1 MVRESVVREL
11 MRVANDAMIPI
22 VERTDASPAEIMSAY
37 LSLARVAILTAQMFG
52 IKSARLRRA
61 VHELLAALQRLQ
73 PEAWR
78 AYCQRL
84 LDLECSF
91 FLPGTLRKK
100 RKLLRLVDERSS
112 GLAEWAQ
119 QAIQVVKSEE

>member
-61 VHELLAALQRLQ
+61 VHELLLDCTDT
-73 PEAWR
+73 EATKP
-78 AYCQRL
+78 C
-84 LDLECSF
+84 
-91 FLPGTLRKK
+91 
-100 RKLLRLVDERSS
+100 
-112 GLAEWAQ
+112 
-119 QAIQVVKSEE
+119 